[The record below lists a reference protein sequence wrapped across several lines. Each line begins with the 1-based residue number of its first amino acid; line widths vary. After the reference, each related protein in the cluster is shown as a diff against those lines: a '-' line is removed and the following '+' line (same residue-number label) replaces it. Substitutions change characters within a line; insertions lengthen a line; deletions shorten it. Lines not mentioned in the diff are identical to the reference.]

1 MRDYWM
7 KDDTGSLHEA
17 LTRRLMLVP
26 SAELTD
32 DGNPFLDSENG
43 IGRALLRSLVENDGY
58 SLIAAFEKRI
68 ERKDYR
74 FFELLGRVSETEGNT
89 PTLHERYERGLKE
102 IRTEL
107 HRRVEEA
114 QDAIEQG
121 TVDGLLLEVERA
133 RLSAAVEA
141 VATNESLNFGPLFER
156 IDEIEDQLR
165 ERLETRVREL
175 ETSWQKIRPN
185 LDGSIDSDQ
194 VRIVERFMMDAFT
207 ARDTRVI
214 EESIARLRE
223 FSTGDSEWKME
234 WFDPPAPREVFDEFV
249 KAIPRIESELNGV
262 DDLSEIAERIVAEE
276 TGSNRRGDTTTSSQG
291 NGRRKVWTAWH
302 GLKLRNGGELEPYL
316 TTIVRFIGFVLDAT
330 VTVKKSQRDM
340 LHCEAIL
347 ASVEGDYES
356 GHARPIPQFGSQA
369 NGRLDVCCLW
379 ERPGTDSIRTF
390 LSDPRFEKKVYVVLY
405 LGRLHV
411 ARRVALAKWSRERNL
426 SVAVVDET
434 LLVFLSQCSGVRLPL
449 FLRCS
454 LPYTAIN
461 PYTPFQA
468 GSVPAEIF
476 YGRQDMVN
484 LIQEPREGSCIV
496 FGGRQLG
503 KSALLNQVQREFN
516 RPSAEQFAWVE
527 DIKTIGDPVT
537 GEAAELL
544 WIRLRD
550 GFKANGLLKEH
561 VRANEPRNIMN
572 HIQSAME
579 ASPQRRVIVL
589 FDEADHFLDS
599 DARAGFGVVDGLR
612 SLIQRSDLRLKVV
625 FAGLHDVQRFKNISN
640 QPLAHFGRNL
650 LVGPLEADAARRLV
664 VEPMTAL
671 GYRFSDTKA
680 ALKVLS
686 YTNYHPGLI
695 QYFCRELLHRLQRRP
710 RGSGPPYEVHS
721 VDVEAVYRLRRT
733 REIIRERLDWTLA
746 LDVRYQCIAWAMIYE
761 QKDVRDSYA
770 RLFSVTEILELA
782 MKYWTEGFTGFDTER
797 LGGLLG
803 EMVGLGVLV
812 RNLENQYLLRSP
824 NLVRLM
830 GTEEDI
836 ESRLLELS
844 DISRPTQSQP
854 DSQHY
859 LLQHDEKNP
868 LYSPLTLVQEGLL
881 LGSRESRVS
890 LVFGSEALGLDVLSQ
905 ALKRV
910 AGEVGK
916 PIPAD
921 QSIQADRMVSWLE
934 GFAGGRQRTE
944 QLLTYGW
951 LNGNGTEMA
960 RCITKVLDMCRG
972 FNQRRRRPL
981 RVVFVLNA
989 EASWSWMKMAKGERE
1004 ILENRAD
1011 VICLRRWN
1019 EVGIQQRL
1027 SRVEKLDLPDV
1038 CREVLE
1044 ATGGWNPLLEELFV
1058 RCGADR
1064 DPRPHGATLLTDT
1077 MEPGLSLGVQLLQQ
1091 VGIGS
1096 EDSWP
1101 HRVLCALVEYD
1112 GVLEDDIRS
1121 LVELID
1127 PERTTE
1133 DAQAALGYLERMGCV
1148 ERTGGRYQAEP
1159 VLGNVIGAE

>member
-1 MRDYWM
+1 MRDQWM
-7 KDDTGSLHEA
+7 KDGAGSLHEA
-17 LTRRLMLVP
+17 LARRLLLVP
-26 SAELTD
+26 SAALTD
-32 DGNPFLDSENG
+32 DGMPVLDSDNG
-43 IGRALLRSLVENDGY
+43 VGKALLRSLAENDRY
-58 SLIAAFEKRI
+58 SMIAAYEQRI
-68 ERKDYR
+68 DRQDYR
-74 FFELLGRVSETEGNT
+74 FVELLGEVSEAEGEAG
-89 PTLHERYERGLKE
+89 TLHERYEKGLRE
-102 IRTEL
+102 ICTRL
-107 HRRVEEA
+107 HRRVEEV

-121 TVDGLLLEVERA
+121 TVDGVLLDERA
-133 RLSAAVEA
+133 SLSAEMEA
-141 VATNESLNFGPLFER
+141 VATRESLNFRPLFER
-156 IDEIEDQLR
+156 IDEIERQLR
-165 ERLETRVREL
+165 DRLESRVREL
-175 ETSWQKIRPN
+175 EASWKEIRPS
-185 LDGSIDSDQ
+185 LDGSIDPNQ
-194 VRIVERFMMDAFT
+194 VGVVERFMMDAFT

-223 FSTGDSEWKME
+223 FSTGDSEWRME
-234 WFDPPAPREVFDEFV
+234 WFDPPPPRDVFDEFCE
-249 KAIPRIESELNGV
+249 ATPRIESELNNV
-262 DDLSEIAERIVAEE
+262 QDLSEIAERIAAE
-276 TGSNRRGDTTTSSQG
+276 SIWKDPRGDTEPSFQLDG
-291 NGRRKVWTAWH
+291 CKEVWAAWQE
-302 GLKLRNGGELEPYL
+302 LKRQNKDGFESCV
-316 TTIVRFIGFVLDAT
+316 TTIFKFIGFVLDTT
-330 VTVKKSQRDM
+330 VTARKYQRDV

-347 ASVEGDYES
+347 SSVGGGYEGES
-356 GHARPIPQFGSQA
+356 ARPIPQFGSQA
-369 NGRLDVCCLW
+369 NGRLDVGCLW
-379 ERPGTDSIRTF
+379 ERPGADSIRTF
-390 LSDPRFEKKVYVVLY
+390 LNDPKFEKKICVVLY
-405 LGRLHV
+405 LGRLDV
-411 ARRVALAKWSRERNL
+411 ARRIDLAKWSRERDL
-426 SVAVVDET
+426 AIAVIDET
-434 LLVFLSQCSGVRLPL
+434 LLVFLCHYAGVRLPV

-468 GSVPAEIF
+468 GSVPPEIF

-484 LIQEPREGSCIV
+484 LIQEPSEGSCIV

-516 RPSAEQFAWVE
+516 RPSAEQFAWVD

-537 GEAAELL
+537 GEAPELL

-550 GFKANGLLKEH
+550 GFKASGLLREH

-572 HIQSAME
+572 HIQSAMD

-612 SLIQRSDLRLKVV
+612 NLIQRSNLRLKVV

-664 VEPMTAL
+664 VEPMTTL
-671 GYRFSDTKA
+671 GYRFSDA
-680 ALKVLS
+680 EAVLKVLS

-710 RGSGPPYEVHS
+710 RGSGPPYEVRS
-721 VDVEAVYRLRRT
+721 PDVEAVYRLRQT

-782 MKYWTEGFTGFDTER
+782 MKYWTEGFMGFDTER

-854 DSQHY
+854 HSQHY
-859 LLQHDEKNP
+859 LLQHDVKNA

-881 LGSRESRVS
+881 QDSRESGVS

-910 AGEVGK
+910 AGDVGK

-951 LNGNGTEMA
+951 LNGDGAEMA
-960 RCITKVLDMCRG
+960 RCVTKVLDMCRG
-972 FNQRRRRPL
+972 FNKRRRRPL

-989 EASWSWMKMAKGERE
+989 EASWSWMRMAKCERE
-1004 ILENRAD
+1004 SLENRTE

-1038 CREVLE
+1038 CREVLK
-1044 ATGGWNPLLEELFV
+1044 ATGGWSLLLGASCRNSGALLRKLGEV
-1058 RCGADR
+1058 RQD
-1064 DPRPHGATLLTDT
+1064 
-1077 MEPGLSLGVQLLQQ
+1077 
-1091 VGIGS
+1091 
-1096 EDSWP
+1096 
-1101 HRVLCALVEYD
+1101 
-1112 GVLEDDIRS
+1112 S
-1121 LVELID
+1121 LVV
-1127 PERTTE
+1127 
-1133 DAQAALGYLERMGCV
+1133 A
-1148 ERTGGRYQAEP
+1148 
-1159 VLGNVIGAE
+1159 